1 MIFKYCNNMNFFAG
15 FGKEL
20 SDLRSECRGK
30 NFAMKMG
37 TMAHEL
43 TWACDFHE
51 NLSV

>member
-1 MIFKYCNNMNFFAG
+1 MNIFAG

-30 NFAMKMG
+30 YFAMKMG
-37 TMAHEL
+37 PMARAL
-43 TWACDFHE
+43 TWAFLRDWACDFHE